1 MNTDIINVRY
11 NEFEMLSLLP
21 VFPFAIVMNSIFVH
35 CYFRAIEYTWF
46 VHVVPSKILFIV
58 LVNIK
63 NMNDKIVEN
72 FLSSPFINQ
81 TFNYLRVKVKSGSF
95 VIFKLVMLG
104 EKFSSFWQ
112 KEISVG

>member
-1 MNTDIINVRY
+1 MNIDIIIFNLKCY
-11 NEFEMLSLLP
+11 EFEMQLLLP

-63 NMNDKIVEN
+63 NMNDKRN
-72 FLSSPFINQ
+72 FLSSPFIHQ

-95 VIFKLVMLG
+95 VIFKLVLLG